1 MIVLKQPHPEVFL
14 RKGVLKICGKFI
26 GEHPCPSLISI
37 KLQSNFIEITLRH
50 GCFPVNLLH
59 IVRTPYPRNT
69 FGWLLIL
76 IVVFI
81 LMLYW
86 KIFALQIK
94 LSMVLIQLLLL
105 SNNFDF
111 VCSNNKQI
119 HFVKILLT
127 ILSEYFL
134 LVIALTDL
142 TK

>member
-1 MIVLKQPHPEVFL
+1 
-14 RKGVLKICGKFI
+14 
-26 GEHPCPSLISI
+26 
-37 KLQSNFIEITLRH
+37 
-50 GCFPVNLLH
+50 
-59 IVRTPYPRNT
+59 
-69 FGWLLIL
+69 
-76 IVVFI
+76 
-81 LMLYW
+81 MLYW